1 MSLLALVPIAF
12 ISFSIGGV
20 HSPGRGI
27 VISILVMSVA
37 MAISK
42 GAFKKP

>member
-1 MSLLALVPIAF
+1 L
-12 ISFSIGGV
+12 
-20 HSPGRGI
+20 HSPGWSI

-42 GAFKKP
+42 GAFKKQ